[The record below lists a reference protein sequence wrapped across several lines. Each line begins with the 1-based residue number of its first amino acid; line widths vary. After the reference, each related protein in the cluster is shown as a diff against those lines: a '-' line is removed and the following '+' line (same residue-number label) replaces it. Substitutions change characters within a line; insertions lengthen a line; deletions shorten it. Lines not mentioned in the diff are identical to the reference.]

1 LKSLLLLWIKV
12 AQETA
17 TWCCTS
23 ADLDIKTVKARTKTE
38 GKSFL
43 TITLPAFGK
52 AFEEALDQGRVDL
65 RLFTS
70 FRCRAGLPL
79 FLGGFLDRVFDRN
92 TGRLLDEPCIDAII
106 AVRQLTLMFGKLF
119 EPCSDT
125 RTRKAMRE
133 FIECDNNVGAMEVLW
148 NDHCDRFGRISS
160 MLFADLFT
168 AVDRKIYFG
177 DVLPK
182 HGPGA
187 TADRLIGNEKFSLL
201 TWTAR
206 LEEIFPFGDY
216 LFPSA
221 SYWEQFDAVDIL
233 EPEAEVP
240 VKVTPVP
247 KTAKTPRIIAIEP
260 TCMQYVQQG
269 LLEIISEE
277 LRSYKVTGSR
287 RTNHLRDLICSD
299 DQVPNQ
305 ELAYEGSRY
314 GDLATL
320 DLSEASDR
328 VSSQLVFRMMEG
340 WPHLRKAAFASRST
354 RASVPGEGII
364 SLSKF
369 ASMGSALCFP
379 IEAMVFLTCVFIG
392 IEDELNRPL
401 TRRDILSHIG
411 RVRIYG
417 DDIIVPVEYVH
428 SVIRSLEL
436 FGAKVNRNKS
446 FWTGKFRESCGKEYY
461 DGTDI
466 SIVRVRH
473 SYPSSLRDAT
483 GVISWI
489 SLRNQFYKSGYWQTT
504 RWLDEQLSRIV
515 KHYPVVAD
523 TSPVQGRHSFLGYET
538 QRMCERLHSPLV
550 KGYVIVANSPI
561 NTIDEYGALLK
572 YFLKRSVEPF
582 TEGHLERSGRPR
594 SVALKPRYD
603 SPF

>member
-1 LKSLLLLWIKV
+1 LKSLLLLWKTV
-12 AQETA
+12 ARETA

-23 ADLDIKTVKARTKTE
+23 ADFDIKTVEARTKTE

-43 TITLPAFGK
+43 TITLPAYGK
-52 AFEEALDQGRVDL
+52 AFENSLDQGWLDL

-70 FRCRAGLPL
+70 WKCRGELPL
-79 FLGGFLDRVFDRN
+79 FLGGFLDRVFDRD
-92 TGRLLDEPCIDAII
+92 TGRLLDEPCVDAII

-119 EPCSDT
+119 EPCSDA

-133 FIECDNNVGAMEVLW
+133 FIECDNTVKAMEVQW
-148 NDHCDRFGRISS
+148 NDRIDLFCRISS
-160 MLFADLFT
+160 MLFGDLFT

-177 DVLPK
+177 DILPK

-187 TADRLIGNEKFSLL
+187 TADRLVGNEKFSLL

-206 LEEIFPFGDY
+206 LESIFPFGEY
-216 LFPSA
+216 IFPSA
-221 SYWEQFDAVDIL
+221 SYWEQFEAVDIL
-233 EPEAEVP
+233 EPDAEVP

-269 LLEIISEE
+269 LLEVISEE
-277 LRSYKVTGSR
+277 LRSPKVTGSR
-287 RTNHLRDLICSD
+287 RINHLRDLICSD

-328 VSSQLVFRMMEG
+328 VSSQLVFHMLRS

-354 RASVPGEGII
+354 RASVPGESII
-364 SLSKF
+364 SLAKF

-392 IEDELNRPL
+392 IEEELNRPL
-401 TRRDILSHIG
+401 TRKDIMSHLG

-461 DGTDI
+461 DGTDV

-473 SYPSSLRDAT
+473 MHPSSLRDAT
-483 GVISWI
+483 EVISWI
-489 SLRNQFYKSGYWQTT
+489 SLRNQFYKAGYWQTAK
-504 RWLDEQLSRIV
+504 WLDSKLSRIV
-515 KHYPVVAD
+515 KHYPVVAES
-523 TSPVQGRHSFLGYET
+523 SPVQSRHSYLGYET
-538 QRMCERLHSPLV
+538 QGTCKHLHSPLV
-550 KGYVIVANSPI
+550 KGYVIVSNSPI

-572 YFLKRSVEPF
+572 FFLKRSVEPYA
-582 TEGHLERSGRPR
+582 EGHLERSGRPR
-594 SVALKPRYD
+594 SVALKPRMA